1 MYRSWEFFIFDE
13 RNIFVGIQGP
23 TGTILAPVE
32 LKLVARF
39 GLLPSPLRHF
49 LDDKIDSSYE

>member
-13 RNIFVGIQGP
+13 RNIFAGIQGP
-23 TGTILAPVE
+23 TGTNLVPVE
-32 LKLVARF
+32 PKLVTRF